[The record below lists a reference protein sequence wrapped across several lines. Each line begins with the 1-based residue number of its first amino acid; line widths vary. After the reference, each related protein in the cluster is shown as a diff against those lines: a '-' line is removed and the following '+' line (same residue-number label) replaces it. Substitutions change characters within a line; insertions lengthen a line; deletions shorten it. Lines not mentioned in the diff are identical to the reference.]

1 MRLMTGWKDN
11 VVFSFVYYQSRAQ
24 YISYESGKE
33 QCSFRTRT
41 GSNIIYRYYVK
52 VKEQGGKEQCFFRT
66 HTGTNKIS
74 YVTANGVSKN
84 RVLLAH
90 VPETRYT

>member
-1 MRLMTGWKDN
+1 MRLMTGRKDN

-66 HTGTNKIS
+66 HTGTKKIS
-74 YVTANGVSKN
+74 LCYSKRGVKEQSSFS
-84 RVLLAH
+84 
-90 VPETRYT
+90 TRSGD